1 MGGGGGGL
9 DRLLSTSKNKNTCK
23 CKTNNQSI
31 FESGTVASGQ
41 IEGLTKN
48 HKKYIKF
55 NNYTKNKVSYN
66 GDCCNSFLCYKN
78 KKSAINKFNNKKDIN
93 YNEKKFANYQNIN
106 NILDKENCNTKAII
120 NKRHNKV
127 QSMIMLLSWL
137 FVILFSFM
145 LICFGFSFEN
155 NKISSQSNFIAD
167 GISPNQ
173 NAEGKYEINSPEH
186 LLYLSTNTGLWNQ
199 SFIQTCD
206 IEMNVEN
213 WTPIGNESIKF
224 TGNYDGGNF
233 TITFNSP
240 TGDSV
245 NILSDVYAGLFGYAD
260 GCTIK
265 NLGIKWKGTTQ
276 IDGVTYEGLT
286 INNKNIKYIGG
297 IVGRAV
303 NSSIKIENCYNLSNI
318 NVVCKTTNVNEIRI
332 GGIAGFADCE
342 FTYCF
347 NLGNINVN
355 ILNSNITNLNI
366 DIGGIVGYTYYIINN
381 CFNKGEI
388 NVESSS
394 VASGGIGGIV
404 GRTCDC
410 ISNAYNT
417 SNIKFSGKYDRL
429 YVAGIAGERDAINT
443 IVSNCYNL
451 GEIISPSICA
461 GIMAGTYETAINNC
475 FSIVDSTN
483 ISDNYYGV
491 YYDGGAYDCYS
502 LFYNYGKSAP
512 NTVQIEILDEYLQLK
527 DNNLDEII
535 KNYTQGF
542 SYNGSSYSFSW
553 DFDVDWGIETNVNS
567 GFPYLQ
573 EFLIDVVF
581 DSSTQGDSPVTK
593 HYVAGD
599 VLTITD
605 DMFVKDN
612 DILKGVKIDGVN
624 YEIGDTIIVTKDI
637 SIMPNWSSVD
647 VKFNIN
653 TNVGAVLI
661 ISDDNGYV
669 QQIFVDKVDNYND
682 SEPTFT
688 LTLTPDTVYKV
699 VISVFYTTNVNF
711 GDSYG
716 NAALTAPSGQ
726 VLNGNVLTFTA
737 SEDLIIRLNLNGFVG
752 NNGIVI

>member
-1 MGGGGGGL
+1 M
-9 DRLLSTSKNKNTCK
+9 
-23 CKTNNQSI
+23 
-31 FESGTVASGQ
+31 
-41 IEGLTKN
+41 
-48 HKKYIKF
+48 
-55 NNYTKNKVSYN
+55 
-66 GDCCNSFLCYKN
+66 CCEN
-78 KKSAINKFNNKKDIN
+78 KKLAINKFNKKKDIN
-93 YNEKKFANYQNIN
+93 YNERKKFANCQNII
-106 NILDKENCNTKAII
+106 ILDKENCNTKTIS
-120 NKRHNKV
+120 NTRHNKM

-145 LICFGFSFEN
+145 LICFAFSFEN
-155 NKISSQSNFIAD
+155 NKISSQSNFIVA

-186 LLYLSTNTGLWNQ
+186 LLYLSTNTSLWNQ

-213 WTPIGNESIKF
+213 WTPIGNDSIKF

-233 TITFNSP
+233 TITFTSP

-245 NILSDVYAGLFGYAD
+245 NILSDVYAGLFGYAE

-276 IDGVTYEGLT
+276 IDSIAYEGLT
-286 INNKNIKYIGG
+286 INNKNINYIGG
-297 IVGRAV
+297 IVGYV
-303 NSSIKIENCYNLSNI
+303 NADGYSSIIKNCYNLSNI
-318 NVVCKTTNVNEIRI
+318 NLISKTTNVTKIYL
-332 GGIAGFADCE
+332 GGIVGCVNNCDLIS
-342 FTYCF
+342 CF

-355 ILNSNITNLNI
+355 ILNSNITKLNI

-388 NVESSS
+388 NVESSCS
-394 VASGGIGGIV
+394 VSGGIGGIV
-404 GRTCDC
+404 GRTCDD
-410 ISNAYNT
+410 ISNAYNIA
-417 SNIKFSGKYDRL
+417 NIKFSGKYDRL
-429 YVAGIAGERDAINT
+429 YVAGIAGERDSVIT
-443 IVSNCYNL
+443 TVSNCYNL

-461 GIMAGTYETAINNC
+461 GIMAGTYETQINNC

-491 YYDGGAYDCYS
+491 YDDGGAYNCYN

-527 DNNLDEII
+527 NNNRDEII

-542 SYNGSSYSFSW
+542 SYNGSSYSFDW
-553 DFDVDWGIETNVNS
+553 NFDVYWGIETNVNS

-581 DSSTQGDSPVTK
+581 DSSTQGDSLITK

-612 DILKGVKIDGVN
+612 YILKGVKIDGVD
-624 YEIGDTIIVTKDI
+624 YEIGDTIIITKDI

-669 QQIFVDKVDNYND
+669 QQIFVDKVVSYND
-682 SEPTFT
+682 SQSSFS

-699 VISVFYTTNVNF
+699 IISVYYTTNINF
-711 GDSYG
+711 GDSDG
-716 NAALTAPSGQ
+716 NATLTAPLGQ
-726 VLNGNVLTFTA
+726 TLNGNVLTFTA
-737 SEDLIIRLNLNGFVG
+737 SKNLIIRLNLNGFVG
-752 NNGIVI
+752 NNGISI